1 MIKYSIL
8 QSLNYLLQLDRGYKR
23 LFVATV
29 DAFLCIFAVQ
39 LAFSLRLGEWMIF
52 ERSSNITTLIAL
64 ALWAP
69 IYIGFGTYRTIFR
82 FAGSGTMMSLA
93 RVTAIYAIPIS
104 ALSMIWTIPGVP
116 RTIGLIV
123 PIIFFLLL
131 CFSRI
136 FARYIIVD
144 VLSQR
149 DFVGEPRRV
158 LIYGAG
164 SSGKQLASSL
174 RHEPGMLLMG
184 FVDDNPRLDAQT
196 LDGLK
201 IHHRRK
207 LVRLIE
213 QYRISDIV
221 LAMPSNSKAEN
232 KRIVEGLEQFGLHVR
247 TLPSIAQLVEGHITS
262 QDLRDIN
269 VEDLLGR
276 DSVPPNLQLLG
287 TTITGK
293 RVMVTGAGGS
303 IGSELCRQ
311 IVMLRPSQLVLV
323 EMTEYALYAVEQD
336 LEGLMAR
343 NAMAGAVELI
353 TELANV
359 TNRDLVDRMFERWRP
374 ETVFH
379 AAAYKHV
386 PLVECNPI
394 GGMNN
399 NIFGTLYI
407 VLAAERLQVSHCV
420 LVSTDKAVRPTNIM
434 GATKRVCELILQ
446 ARAAVNDTTRF
457 SMVRFGNVLGSS
469 GSVVPRFEKQ
479 IREGGPVTLTHR
491 DVTRYFMTIPE
502 AAQLVIQAGAMAEGG
517 EVFVLDMGQ
526 PVRIMDLASTMVRL
540 AGLSVKS
547 VDNPLGDIEIHEVG
561 LRAGEKLYEELLID
575 DNAEKTLHERI
586 MRANEKFIAWDV
598 LRAALDQMHEA
609 IDAGD
614 KDELLMIL
622 QALVPEYSPR
632 ESAMAK
638 LAI

>member
-1 MIKYSIL
+1 
-8 QSLNYLLQLDRGYKR
+8 
-23 LFVATV
+23 
-29 DAFLCIFAVQ
+29 
-39 LAFSLRLGEWMIF
+39 
-52 ERSSNITTLIAL
+52 
-64 ALWAP
+64 
-69 IYIGFGTYRTIFR
+69 
-82 FAGSGTMMSLA
+82 MMSLA
-93 RVTAIYAIPIS
+93 RVTAIYALPIS
-104 ALSMIWTIPGVP
+104 IVFMIWTIPGVP
-116 RTIGLIV
+116 RTIGLIF

-136 FARYIIVD
+136 FARYIIID
-144 VLSQR
+144 ILSQR
-149 DFVGEPRRV
+149 HFVGEPRRV

-174 RHEPGMLLMG
+174 RHEPGMQLLG
-184 FVDDNPRLDAQT
+184 FIDDNPRLDSQT

-221 LAMPSNSKAEN
+221 LAMPSNSKRQN
-232 KRIVEGLEQFGLHVR
+232 KQIVESLEQFGLHVR
-247 TLPSIAQLVEGHITS
+247 TLPSIAQLVEGHISS
-262 QDLRDIN
+262 QDLREIN

-276 DSVPPNLQLLG
+276 DSVPPNPQLVG
-287 TTITGK
+287 ATIAGK

-311 IVMLRPSQLVLV
+311 IVLLRPRQLVLV
-323 EMTEYALYAVEQD
+323 EMTEYALYAIEQD
-336 LEGLMAR
+336 LDSLLIRNGLK
-343 NAMAGAVELI
+343 GSVDLV

-359 TNRDLVDRMFERWRP
+359 SNCDLVNRIFERWRP

-394 GGMNN
+394 GGINN
-399 NIFGTLYI
+399 NVFGTLY
-407 VLAAERLQVSHCV
+407 VALAAERVQVSHFV

-434 GATKRVCELILQ
+434 GASKRVCELILQ
-446 ARAAVNDTTRF
+446 ARAALSDTPRF

-526 PVRIMDLASTMVRL
+526 PVKIVDLASTMVRL
-540 AGLSVKS
+540 AGLSVRDS
-547 VDNPLGDIEIHEVG
+547 ANPLGDIEIHEVG
-561 LRAGEKLYEELLID
+561 LRPGEKLYEELLID
-575 DNAEKTLHERI
+575 DNAQATVHERI
-586 MRANEKFIAWDV
+586 MRANENFIPWDK
-598 LRAALDQMHEA
+598 LRTALEKMRHA
-609 IDAGD
+609 IDDGRRE
-614 KDELLMIL
+614 ELLVML
-622 QALVPEYSPR
+622 QALVPEYSATDAGVQR
-632 ESAMAK
+632 LIS
-638 LAI
+638 